1 MMADYLSLWWIWVC
15 IALGLGVVELLAPG
29 FIFLGFAIGA
39 VIMAGIVAIMS
50 RTDSAVISF
59 NEVAILDVT
68 NVAALMAIFA
78 ILSLGAWIVLKAAFR
93 KQSSGAR
100 IVTHDINDN

>member
-1 MMADYLSLWWIWVC
+1 MADYLTLWWVWIC

-39 VIMAGIVAIMS
+39 VIVAGIVAL
-50 RTDSAVISF
+50 ISL
-59 NEVAILDVT
+59 NNIP
-68 NVAALMAIFA
+68 ALLALFA
-78 ILSLGAWIVLKAAFR
+78 ILSLAAWIALKAAFR

-100 IVTHDINDN
+100 IVTRDINEN